1 MVGGALNITQPV
13 DIKVT
18 STKQD
23 GALAQVVRALQR
35 AQNTKPA
42 VAQHIDTITQY
53 FVPGVLLTSLATG
66 LAWWMLF
73 GAELSF
79 AMSTALSVLIIA
91 CPCAL
96 GLAVP
101 MSLVNAVGT
110 AARLGLVIRNGDA
123 LMRAKA
129 VSVVLFDKTGT
140 VTEGK
145 LECPPGTGVR

>member
-1 MVGGALNITQPV
+1 MGHSLRSFALC
-13 DIKVT
+13 
-18 STKQD
+18 S
-23 GALAQVVRALQR
+23 ALKMQ
-35 AQNTKPA
+35 TA

-110 AARLGLVIRNGDA
+110 ARLGLVIRNGDA

-129 VSVVLFDKTGT
+129 VTVVLFDKT
-140 VTEGK
+140 EQ
-145 LECPPGTGVR
+145 

>member
-1 MVGGALNITQPV
+1 M
-13 DIKVT
+13 
-18 STKQD
+18 
-23 GALAQVVRALQR
+23 
-35 AQNTKPA
+35 
-42 VAQHIDTITQY
+42 
-53 FVPGVLLTSLATG
+53 LL
-66 LAWWMLF
+66 

-129 VSVVLFDKTGT
+129 LTIVLFDKTGT
-140 VTEGK
+140 VTEGN
-145 LECPPGTGVR
+145 LWDLTPQGRANTAWASDTLNY